1 MAGAAIG
8 AAIAAIISGIFSAL
22 KSSIGGA
29 YHGEENIGGVPD
41 IRGVSRD
48 QYIRRVHK
56 GERIITAEKNRKH
69 NDVLHA
75 IHGGKF
81 DEWKKAN
88 LMVYPDFAAIPK
100 INRYLEGE
108 DGYRMV
114 ASHMPSKYSDKNV
127 VEASERLRKEQRK
140 GNDLMEELI
149 DVVKE
154 KRGRGAR
161 YY

>member
-1 MAGAAIG
+1 MDADAARLLTERIY
-8 AAIAAIISGIFSAL
+8 IRLS
-22 KSSIGGA
+22 
-29 YHGEENIGGVPD
+29 NRRPD
-41 IRGVSRD
+41 IE
-48 QYIRRVHK
+48 K
-56 GERIITAEKNRKH
+56 AENYYEG
-69 NDVLHA
+69 NQPLSFA
-75 IHGGKF
+75 TE
-81 DEWKKAN
+81 EWKKAN
-88 LMVYPDFAAIPK
+88 LVVYPDFAAIPK

-140 GNDLMEELI
+140 GNDLIEELI